1 MSPRA
6 AVMSVPSAA
15 WFQQAAHSKGA
26 KDALIQH
33 YHINGNGGNEIHQAS
48 YANTNRA
55 EKISTAIRDSLERN
69 NSSQITSIER
79 NSAEGR
85 AHMLHTHTDEAKQEA
100 ANFVNVLI
108 GSKDNRIAQAREVN
122 EQEVLGLQ
130 TAIGFEYEILDSVSA
145 DAKNAIRNLRI
156 QTAVDTLDVM
166 DTATQNNGAVLANIE
181 CKVAK
186 VELAQLAAQ
195 HDAEK
200 NNTFLAVQAEK
211 THGDT
216 NLRLALDRA
225 RNDERVE
232 AVTAAAT
239 LQDAEA
245 RTKVLL
251 YEIETSGATARAAFQ
266 AKQLLRTTTEQTE
279 QVVVASS
286 VASARDALAAA
297 RAEAAMYR
305 SKPRR
310 D

>member
-1 MSPRA
+1 
-6 AVMSVPSAA
+6 
-15 WFQQAAHSKGA
+15 
-26 KDALIQH
+26 
-33 YHINGNGGNEIHQAS
+33 
-48 YANTNRA
+48 
-55 EKISTAIRDSLERN
+55 
-69 NSSQITSIER
+69 
-79 NSAEGR
+79 
-85 AHMLHTHTDEAKQEA
+85 MLHTHTDEAKQEA

-130 TAIGFEYEILDSVSA
+130 TAIGFEYEILDSISA

-200 NNTFLAVQAEK
+200 NNTFLAIQAEK

>member
-1 MSPRA
+1 
-6 AVMSVPSAA
+6 MSVPSAA

-69 NSSQITSIER
+69 SATQITSIER

-85 AHMLHTHTDEAKQEA
+85 AHMLHTYTDEAHQEA
-100 ANFVNVLI
+100 DNFEKVLLA
-108 GSKDNRIAQAREVN
+108 SKDNRIAQA
-122 EQEVLGLQ
+122 QEVSQQEGSGLKS
-130 TAIGFEYEILDSVSA
+130 AIDFEFEILDSVSA

-156 QTAVDTLDVM
+156 QSATNTLDVM

-200 NNTFLAVQAEK
+200 NNTFLAIQAEQ

-239 LQDAEA
+239 LQEAEA

-266 AKQLLRTTTEQTE
+266 AKQLLKTTTAETE
-279 QVVVASS
+279 QVVAASS